1 VPTYLQFR
9 TSQSPSDARGW
20 KRIRRLSAATT
31 RGDAVEP
38 VSLKTCSSIS
48 GNVEVRQALQ
58 CLIMTSLLTVALC
71 PSTRGLVATENPH
84 ARTETVQIESI
95 PPRPSDALSGS
106 AFASRVAALAGTER
120 QEAALSELRRGNVP
134 DFLRT
139 LRPVHLSE
147 THGHRTAH
155 AATIWVM
162 PDYLAIGSNEDFL
175 RIPLSY
181 PSAAA
186 IAEEFDCVLPT
197 PKMVDVIYEQSAHH
211 LAPQPLPAGPEM
223 RSTAYYVEH
232 QRRIEAQRAGIPLG
246 DLIAG
251 HKKDVVITN
260 LLFARPDRVAIYGWH
275 RLSGEPIQ
283 PLSTVHGAHYEDYSH
298 GVRLV
303 SSIARVDGT
312 LEPIAEVLKDPARA
326 NLLTKEGAVTS
337 LHALMSLGR

>member
-1 VPTYLQFR
+1 V
-9 TSQSPSDARGW
+9 
-20 KRIRRLSAATT
+20 
-31 RGDAVEP
+31 
-38 VSLKTCSSIS
+38 
-48 GNVEVRQALQ
+48 ALL
-58 CLIMTSLLTVALC
+58 LITALC
-71 PSTRGLVATENPH
+71 PGARALIDTQKVRS
-84 ARTETVQIESI
+84 RTETVRIESI
-95 PPRPSDALSGS
+95 PPRPTEAISGS
-106 AFASRVAALAGTER
+106 AFASRVAALSGAER
-120 QEAALSELRRGNVP
+120 QEAALTELRRGNVP

-139 LRPVHLSE
+139 LRPVWLSE
-147 THGHRTAH
+147 THSHGAAH

-197 PKMVDVIYEQSAHH
+197 PKMVDAIYKQSAYH
-211 LAPQPLPAGPEM
+211 LAPQPLPAGPQM

-246 DLIAG
+246 ELLAG

-298 GVRLV
+298 GIRLV
-303 SSIARVDGT
+303 SSTVRVDGE
-312 LEPIAEVLKDPARA
+312 LQPIAEVLKDPTRA
-326 NLLTKEGAVTS
+326 TLLTRDGAVPS
-337 LHALMSLGR
+337 LHALMSLSR